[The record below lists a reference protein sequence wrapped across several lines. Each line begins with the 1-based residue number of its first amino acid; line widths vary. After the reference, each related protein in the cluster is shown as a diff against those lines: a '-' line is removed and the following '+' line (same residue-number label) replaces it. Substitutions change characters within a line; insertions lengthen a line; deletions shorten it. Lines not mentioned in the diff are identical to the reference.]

1 MADVKILEEQ
11 LKQLDNIEPKDLSS
25 WRSETLPII
34 AEFFP
39 KKSSQYEQFI
49 HIAWLADAYNL
60 EHVQEFQN
68 CLRGFIKCLSVR
80 AISNKKTD
88 SNNNPIVIN
97 NNPNFSQTQTQNQ
110 SQTQTLNIEDII
122 RDGLPPKDMR
132 EIATILKT
140 AEPEETKLEKIGA
153 ILQKV
158 GIGVM
163 SAVLSRIITTSLN
176 MF

>member
-1 MADVKILEEQ
+1 MADTKILEEQ
-11 LKQLDNIEPKDLSS
+11 LKQLDSIELKALSS

-39 KKSSQYEQFI
+39 EKSPQYKQFI
-49 HIAWLADAYNL
+49 GIGWFDGAYNS
-60 EHVQEFQN
+60 EHIQEFQN

-80 AISNKKTD
+80 TISNKKTE
-88 SNNNPIVIN
+88 SNSNPIVIN

-132 EIATILKT
+132 EIETILKT
-140 AEPEETKLEKIGA
+140 AEPEDTKLEKIGA

-158 GIGVM
+158 GIGVT
-163 SAVLSRIITTSLN
+163 SAVLARIITASLN